1 MPATASKTTTQS
13 STPWDSDELRDH
25 LIERLGSV
33 PLEREPF
40 CHIYI
45 ESIFPPELYQQV
57 LLNLPPKELYFPLN
71 LRKWVRPD
79 GTSTRD
85 QFYVTPE
92 YLAKLPP
99 AMASLWGTIAQAMS
113 DEALKRAVFAKLA
126 PDLADRFSV
135 SEDQVPDIECVR
147 DVLLVRDTEDYLIK
161 PHPDGL
167 NKIVTMQ
174 FYLPP
179 DDSQLDLGTSLFT
192 RQRGLLGAKFEEVK
206 RFPFKPNSA
215 YAFAVSDSDKRT
227 SWHGREKL
235 TGFTGVR
242 NTMMVL
248 FQQVSTARPVQ
259 KAPRWRLG
267 LSR

>member
-1 MPATASKTTTQS
+1 MPATASKTPAQS
-13 STPWDSDELRDH
+13 PAHWDPDELRDH
-25 LIERLGSV
+25 VIERLDSV

-45 ESIFPPELYQQV
+45 ESIIPPSLYRQM
-57 LLNLPPKELYFPLN
+57 LLSLPPKELYTPLN
-71 LRKWVRPD
+71 LRRWARAD

-85 QFYVTPE
+85 QLYLSPE
-92 YLAKLPP
+92 NLAKLSPELTN
-99 AMASLWGTIAQAMS
+99 LWGTVAHALS
-113 DEALKRAVFAKLA
+113 DEALKRAMFAKLA
-126 PDLADRFSV
+126 PDLADRFHV
-135 SEDQVPDIECVR
+135 AEDRVPDISCVR

-167 NKIVTMQ
+167 NKIVTLQ
-174 FYLPP
+174 FYLPA

-192 RQRGLLGAKFEEVK
+192 RHRGLLGARFEEVK

-215 YAFAVSDSDKRT
+215 YAFAVSESDTRT
-227 SWHGREKL
+227 SWHGRERL

-248 FQQVSTARPVQ
+248 FQQVSTARPTR
-259 KAPRWRLG
+259 KSPRWRLG
-267 LSR
+267 LAR